1 MEVVADERLDPEKVR
16 VGATCTYLAAK
27 IFNLLEA
34 RSMFKLCSGKKFKV
48 QNRLVS
54 FARHRLLS
62 ASPRSESAEELEKT
76 YLLGNYGSDGIRLM
90 KGLVIERG
98 QGSTLFSTDG
108 RSFLDFFGGIAV
120 NALGHSD
127 PKVAAVISEQAL
139 KIQHTSNI
147 LHTMEPLRLAK
158 LMVEKSV
165 HFDKVFFAN
174 SGTEANEGALKFAR
188 KAALL
193 KSMQK
198 DAGLKV
204 GTLEQKPAPY
214 TAFGCKQEHPTAC
227 YTRGGICG
235 CWPQSNNNN
244 VAMGVK
250 NEVIAFKGSF
260 HGRTMGALA
269 ATHKPS
275 IRMPFAP
282 FPSDV
287 RFARFNNLDD
297 VHKHWNEKIGA
308 VIVEPTQGEGGIFPA
323 DAGFMKGIRQLC
335 DEHDVYMIVD
345 EVQCGL
351 GRTGRLWAHEAYD
364 VAPDMMTL
372 AKPLAGGL
380 PIGAI
385 MMTNTVAAAIS
396 PGDHG
401 TTFGGNPFI
410 TRVAEHV
417 FTRIADP
424 NFLAHVQARG
434 KQLVEGCKKLLQKYP
449 QLVKEVRSPLDNGLF
464 VGVDLI
470 VPFKYVQA
478 AAAERG
484 LLLISAGENTIRL
497 APPLV
502 ITEEEV
508 SFGLRVLDE
517 ALDKS
522 KSNI

>member
-1 MEVVADERLDPEKVR
+1 
-16 VGATCTYLAAK
+16 
-27 IFNLLEA
+27 
-34 RSMFKLCSGKKFKV
+34 
-48 QNRLVS
+48 
-54 FARHRLLS
+54 
-62 ASPRSESAEELEKT
+62 
-76 YLLGNYGSDGIRLM
+76 
-90 KGLVIERG
+90 
-98 QGSTLFSTDG
+98 
-108 RSFLDFFGGIAV
+108 
-120 NALGHSD
+120 
-127 PKVAAVISEQAL
+127 
-139 KIQHTSNI
+139 
-147 LHTMEPLRLAK
+147 
-158 LMVEKSV
+158 
-165 HFDKVFFAN
+165 
-174 SGTEANEGALKFAR
+174 
-188 KAALL
+188 
-193 KSMQK
+193 
-198 DAGLKV
+198 
-204 GTLEQKPAPY
+204 
-214 TAFGCKQEHPTAC
+214 
-227 YTRGGICG
+227 
-235 CWPQSNNNN
+235 
-244 VAMGVK
+244 
-250 NEVIAFKGSF
+250 
-260 HGRTMGALA
+260 
-269 ATHKPS
+269 
-275 IRMPFAP
+275 
-282 FPSDV
+282 
-287 RFARFNNLDD
+287 
-297 VHKHWNEKIGA
+297 
-308 VIVEPTQGEGGIFPA
+308 
-323 DAGFMKGIRQLC
+323 
-335 DEHDVYMIVD
+335 
-345 EVQCGL
+345 
-351 GRTGRLWAHEAYD
+351 
-364 VAPDMMTL
+364 MMTL

-385 MMTNTVAAAIS
+385 MMTNKVAAAIS

>member
-1 MEVVADERLDPEKVR
+1 MFRSVLSRRAYNFVTVQGIKRLS
-16 VGATCTYLAAK
+16 TSSSSL
-27 IFNLLEA
+27 
-34 RSMFKLCSGKKFKV
+34 
-48 QNRLVS
+48 
-54 FARHRLLS
+54 
-62 ASPRSESAEELEKT
+62 SAEELEKK
-76 YLLGNYGSDGIRLM
+76 YLLGNYGGDGVRLQ
-90 KGLVIERG
+90 KGLVIDRG
-98 QGSTLFSTDG
+98 QGSTLYSTDG
-108 RSFLDFFGGIAV
+108 RTFLDFFGGIAV

-127 PKVAAVISEQAL
+127 PQVAAVISEQAL

-147 LHTMEPLRLAK
+147 LHTLEPLRLAK
-158 LMVEKSV
+158 LMVEHSV

-174 SGTEANEGALKFAR
+174 TGAEANEGALKFAR

-198 DAGLKV
+198 DAGMSV
-204 GTLEQKPAPY
+204 GTQEKKPPPY
-214 TAFGCKQEHPTAC
+214 TAFGCKQNPPTVC

-282 FPSDV
+282 FPADV
-287 RFARFNNLDD
+287 RFARFNNLED
-297 VHKHWNEKIGA
+297 VHKHWNDKVGA
-308 VIVEPTQGEGGIFPA
+308 VIVEPTQGEGGIYPA
-323 DAGFMKGIRQLC
+323 DASFMKGIRQLC
-335 DEHDVYMIVD
+335 NEHGAYMIVD

-385 MMTNTVAAAIS
+385 MMTDAVADAIS

-401 TTFGGNPFI
+401 TTFGGNPFVA
-410 TRVAEHV
+410 RVAEHV
-417 FTRIADP
+417 FARIADP
-424 NFLAHVQARG
+424 KFLKHVQMRG
-434 KQLVEGCKKLLQKYP
+434 KQLVEGCNKLRQKYP
-449 QLVKEVRSPLDNGLF
+449 NLIKEVRSPLDNGLF

-484 LLLISAGENTIRL
+484 VLIISAGENTIRL

-502 ITEEEV
+502 ISEEEI
-508 SFGLRVLDE
+508 SFGLKVLDE
-517 ALDKS
+517 ALDAS
-522 KSNI
+522 KEHI